1 MLNICILSIVLKLSH
16 SGNNSEVIDQVA
28 TDSAKEPTCL
38 TNQIEDEEEMMEGI
52 KNSKIAKFK
61 ISVNLWIFRYSRL
74 YDRKWS
80 DKII

>member
-1 MLNICILSIVLKLSH
+1 M
-16 SGNNSEVIDQVA
+16 IDQVA

-61 ISVNLWIFRYSRL
+61 ISVNL
-74 YDRKWS
+74 
-80 DKII
+80 